1 MPDSGG
7 IITYNFREG
16 FRSEYLAHYVFSA
29 FGPSMPILREDDF
42 GIDILCNS
50 AHRVG
55 VMMTVKGSYGVQIKS
70 SDTEFVYKGRAFKEW
85 LKSLEFPLILAE
97 VSKIEAKIKIYST
110 WKMNYFLISG
120 GDQEEVHFVET
131 KPEVPNPNYEYVEIG
146 SPILEFDVI
155 ELGDKSKR
163 DKYHKILDEWI
174 ELDREN
180 YKWRKAHIPYVYGY
194 FKYTTNESFY
204 EKTSEWAFNFVY
216 SPPIFNELK
225 SSFTKAATAIA
236 VHCKGNGFDEELGL
250 LKAYVNKYC
259 DQYLDDFGKE
269 QFK

>member
-1 MPDSGG
+1 M
-7 IITYNFREG
+7 
-16 FRSEYLAHYVFSA
+16 
-29 FGPSMPILREDDF
+29 
-42 GIDILCNS
+42 
-50 AHRVG
+50 
-55 VMMTVKGSYGVQIKS
+55 
-70 SDTEFVYKGRAFKEW
+70 
-85 LKSLEFPLILAE
+85 
-97 VSKIEAKIKIYST
+97 
-110 WKMNYFLISG
+110 
-120 GDQEEVHFVET
+120 QEEIALNSFLLMAYSISRYT
-131 KPEVPNPNYEYVEIG
+131 FSG
-146 SPILEFDVI
+146 TQ
-155 ELGDKSKR
+155 
-163 DKYHKILDEWI
+163 DEWI

-250 LKAYVNKYC
+250 LKAYINKYC